1 MPGSASTRHL
11 GILLTGA
18 LLFALSGCGD
28 AARGAESGQAGK
40 TGLAASLAMSY
51 GQDGVHSILPIS
63 AKQPFTLGFVAR
75 NRSDSTVIITSVEP
89 VQTVEA
95 RAPRVAVVGTPRF
108 IGEVA
113 SDIAFPPPDT
123 DHWPPGAVRPLGGGI
138 SLPPGETSAQWGA
151 LVMLGV
157 EVLGTFAVV
166 DGYRVQGTVGG
177 RPFEDVVD
185 ARTVICTDS
194 ATVSP
199 GCRAFAAKHGL
210 DAAAF

>member
-1 MPGSASTRHL
+1 MPDSASTRHS

-28 AARGAESGQAGK
+28 AAGGAESAQAVNPGSV
-40 TGLAASLAMSY
+40 ALAMSY
-51 GQDGVHSILPIS
+51 GQDGVDSILPIS
-63 AKQPFTLGFVAR
+63 AKRPFTLGFVAR
-75 NRSDSTVIITSVEP
+75 NRSENTVIITSVEP
-89 VQTVEA
+89 VQTVDA

-113 SDIAFPPPDT
+113 SDIAFPPPDA
-123 DHWPPGAVRPLGGGI
+123 DHWPPGSVRPLAGGI

-151 LVMLGV
+151 LFLLGV
-157 EVLGTFAVV
+157 EVVGTFALV
-166 DGYRVQGTVGG
+166 DGYRVQGTVDA

-194 ATVSP
+194 ETVSP
-199 GCRAFAAKHGL
+199 ECRAFAAKHGF